1 MGSIPYLARNK
12 KQKNM
17 ELRTTK
23 FDVTAEHI
31 GYYLNLPVDIEI
43 DYWTERMDE
52 KVIAWYLEVYAS
64 KGGIPYIQSHFQY
77 INVTIHWSIDN
88 DDLSEEQITRLKHR
102 HEVTESGNNLQGFI
116 MVYTIRE
123 KDKNCVLISIL
134 TSLTAMDTLRT

>member
-1 MGSIPYLARNK
+1 
-12 KQKNM
+12 M

-31 GYYLNLPVDIEI
+31 GYYLNIPVDIEI
-43 DYWTERMDE
+43 DYWTERTDE

-77 INVTIHWSIDN
+77 INVTIHWSIDK

-123 KDKNCVLISIL
+123 KDKNWRVDFNIDVINGNGYSAHLDFLNNKIEII
-134 TSLTAMDTLRT
+134 